1 MPVLQFA
8 AWPIAM
14 SRAMC
19 TSGETH
25 VRMMLSYNI
34 ACTFDIPDRV
44 FERPL
49 KLDKDAKLS
58 N

>member
-1 MPVLQFA
+1 MPVLQFT

-34 ACTFDIPDRV
+34 DSAFEILDRV